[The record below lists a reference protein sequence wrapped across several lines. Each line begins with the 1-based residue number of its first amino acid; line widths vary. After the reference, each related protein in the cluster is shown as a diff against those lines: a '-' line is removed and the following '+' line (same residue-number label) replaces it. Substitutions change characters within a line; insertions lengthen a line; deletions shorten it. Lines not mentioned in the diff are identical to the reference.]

1 MKIILSLSMVVL
13 FRIEFRI
20 LEANQ
25 GLDKLSLTQLISIL
39 HHNRNISTTYVQ
51 NEDVLFNGFLYN
63 TGISKRLYLC

>member
-20 LEANQ
+20 LEAYQ
-25 GLDKLSLTQLISIL
+25 GLDTFSFTQLISIL
-39 HHNRNISTTYVQ
+39 HHNRNISTIYVQ